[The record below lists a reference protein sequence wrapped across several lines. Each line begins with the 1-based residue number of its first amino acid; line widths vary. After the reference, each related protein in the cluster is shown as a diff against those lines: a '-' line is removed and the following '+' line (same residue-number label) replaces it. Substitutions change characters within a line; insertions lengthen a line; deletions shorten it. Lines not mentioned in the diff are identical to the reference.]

1 MLIRQSH
8 AYFFDHKFIVL
19 YQHNFFFFFV
29 YIHTDIGGG
38 TARERE
44 NEEYGQEKRE
54 KSILSAFIIL
64 ALRPCIC
71 GYRKV
76 IKSCRIHEN
85 IGRLDVVIAF
95 LRRKIN

>member
-1 MLIRQSH
+1 MHI
-8 AYFFDHKFIVL
+8 FFDHKFIVL
-19 YQHNFFFFFV
+19 YQHNFFFR
-29 YIHTDIGGG
+29 IHTDIGGG

-64 ALRPCIC
+64 ALRPSIC

-85 IGRLDVVIAF
+85 IGRLCVVIE
-95 LRRKIN
+95 

>member
-8 AYFFDHKFIVL
+8 AYFFLIINL
-19 YQHNFFFFFV
+19 LSYISIIFFFV
-29 YIHTDIGGG
+29 YVHTDIGGG

-54 KSILSAFIIL
+54 KCILSAFIIL
-64 ALRPCIC
+64 ALRPSIC

-85 IGRLDVVIAF
+85 IERLSVVIE
-95 LRRKIN
+95 